1 MHPSRV
7 LANFGTLSLLVELLN
22 GIGIAWVANRSLT
35 SELLKLGGVLLKVSL
50 VLQFLVVALFY
61 AVAGVF
67 HRRCYLRGGIL
78 SSPSSSSPPT
88 EKETKKKQL
97 SGVLYTLYA
106 SMFLILVRTA
116 YRTAEHFGTTLPT
129 TATTTTP
136 EQQLDNLSPLIT
148 KEPYFYAFEA
158 SLMLLSI
165 AIFNVW
171 HPRRYLP
178 AKKSVYLALHP
189 RVIPPDEE
197 EGGGGGGDRDGGD
210 KRKKKKKEIIRRDEI
225 EGPGWKDE
233 RFWDISCFDPC
244 GTVDTSGRDGRAF
257 WEEVVPPPRVGN
269 PRVGNGNGNG
279 RGV

>member
-61 AVAGVF
+61 AIAGMF

-78 SSPSSSSPPT
+78 SSPSSSSTTSSPT
-88 EKETKKKQL
+88 EKGTENKL

-106 SMFLILVRTA
+106 SMFLILIRTA
-116 YRTAEHFGTTLPT
+116 YRTAEHFGTTFPST
-129 TATTTTP
+129 TTTTTTP
-136 EQQLDNLSPLIT
+136 QQQLDNLSPLIT
-148 KEPYFYAFEA
+148 KEPYFYVFEA

-165 AIFNVW
+165 AIFNAW

-189 RVIPPDEE
+189 RLPPGED
-197 EGGGGGGDRDGGD
+197 GNPDDGGGGDI
-210 KRKKKKKEIIRRDEI
+210 KRKEGILRRDEI

-244 GTVDTSGRDGRAF
+244 GVVDTSGRDGRAF
-257 WEEVVPPPRVGN
+257 WEEVGPPRVGD
-269 PRVGNGNGNG
+269 GNGNG
-279 RGV
+279 RRVKRGEEVV